1 MPHRLKRSEP
11 QISLRGIPMVV
22 EKEQFVESVETLI
35 RKSGSKA
42 AMWEGT
48 MRDYMGLVAE
58 NPKIAQLA
66 PSRIYEMIA
75 SRGTTP
81 LRDTEKLPHYED
93 LVRYDFFSKDIFG
106 IEESLHDLVRFFRAG
121 ANRTET
127 GKRILIMVGPVSSGK
142 STIATL
148 LRSGLERRETPIYG
162 VKGCPIHEE
171 PLHLIPQWLR
181 PEFENLLGVKIE
193 GDLCPVCKCKLEEDS
208 QCSSNEVA
216 QFTWENMPVERIR
229 LSERD
234 RIGIGTFQP
243 SDPKNQ
249 DISELIGH
257 VDLGKITRYG
267 EAHPLGY
274 KFDGEIEI
282 ANRGLIEYIE
292 ILKCDIKFHY
302 ILITVAQE
310 QLIKAP
316 GFPQIYID
324 TVILSHTN
332 QTEFN
337 KFKSAKENEALHD
350 RMYPI
355 YVPYNLRMSDEV
367 SIYKKLT
374 EKSEF
379 QGKVHIA
386 PHTFETAAMF
396 AVLTRL
402 SPSGLCPEPVR
413 KARYYDGQIV
423 MEKEKD
429 PVDAKKMRLEGR
441 EKGEG
446 MSGISP
452 RFVMNAI
459 NISLG
464 AATQGIGCI
473 NPVDI
478 IRALNH
484 QFEHHIGFSDEEK
497 SRYIELLKGEKGSVL
512 AEYRAEA
519 RRGVNRAFLYAYED
533 QAQALF
539 ENYMKNATAFSLKRK
554 TIDPVTREEQEPD
567 EKLMRSIEEMIGI
580 SEIAKREF
588 RQGLFVFKS
597 DALDRGESFNFT
609 TYLPLQ
615 QAIEKK
621 LMADLKNIV
630 SLTLDKNTKD
640 PKTIKRREEA
650 TSKLLE
656 TGYCPVCANNLL
668 HFVGEMVRK
677 EE

>member
-1 MPHRLKRSEP
+1 MNGTRDEFLKS
-11 QISLRGIPMVV
+11 M
-22 EKEQFVESVETLI
+22 EKLI
-35 RKSGSKA
+35 QKSGSQSV
-42 AMWEGT
+42 MWEGS
-48 MRDYMGLVAE
+48 MREYLALVAE
-58 NPKIAQLA
+58 NPQIAQSA
-66 PSRIYEMIA
+66 PARIYDMIA
-75 SRGTTP
+75 SKGTKEP
-81 LRDTEKLPHYED
+81 VVSLRLPHYED
-93 LVRYDFFSKDIFG
+93 LVLYNFFSGEIFG

-127 GKRILIMVGPVSSGK
+127 GKRILILVGPVSSGK

-148 LRSGLERRETPIYG
+148 LRSGLERLEVPVYA

-171 PLHLIPQWLR
+171 PLHLIPRSLR
-181 PEFENLLGVKIE
+181 GEFEKLLGVKIE
-193 GDLCPVCKCKLEEDS
+193 GDLCPVCKWKLENEPREGGPEGHFSWED
-208 QCSSNEVA
+208 
-216 QFTWENMPVERIR
+216 MPVVQTS

-234 RIGIGTFQP
+234 RVGIGTFQP

-257 VDLGKITRYG
+257 VDLGKITKYG

-302 ILITVAQE
+302 VLITVAQE
-310 QLIKAP
+310 QVIKAP

-332 QTEFN
+332 QTEFD
-337 KFKSAKENEALHD
+337 KFKASKENEALHD

-355 YVPYNLRMSDEV
+355 YVPYNLRIRDEV

-374 EKSEF
+374 ERSEF
-379 QGKVHIA
+379 HGKVHIA
-386 PHTFETAAMF
+386 PFTFETAAMF

-402 SPSGLCPEPVR
+402 MPSNLCPELVK
-413 KARYYDGQIV
+413 KARYYDGQVI

-429 PVDAKKMRLEGR
+429 PVSVKKMRLEGR
-441 EKGEG
+441 EKAEG

-459 NISLG
+459 NIALG
-464 AATQGIGCI
+464 SALEGAGCI

-478 IRALNH
+478 IRALTH
-484 QFEHHIGFSDEEK
+484 QFEHHIGFTDEEK
-497 SRYIELLKGEKGSVL
+497 ARYIELLKGEKGSAL
-512 AEYRAEA
+512 SEYRDEA
-519 RRGVNRAFLYAYED
+519 RREVNRAFLFAYED

-539 ENYMKNATAFSLKRK
+539 ENYMKNAVAFCLKRK
-554 TIDPVTREEQEPD
+554 TVDPVTQEEQEPD

-580 SEIAKREF
+580 SEMAKREF

-597 DALDRGESFNFT
+597 DALDRGEKFNFD

-615 QAIEKK
+615 EGIEKK
-621 LMADLKNIV
+621 LMADLRNIV
-630 SLTLDKNTKD
+630 SLTLADENIKD
-640 PKTIKRREEA
+640 PKKQKRREDA
-650 TSKLLE
+650 LSKLME
-656 TGYCPVCANNLL
+656 KGYCAVCANNLL
-668 HFVGEMVRK
+668 HFVGEMLRK
-677 EE
+677 EG

>member
-1 MPHRLKRSEP
+1 MIIRNDEFLKSMEA
-11 QISLRGIPMVV
+11 
-22 EKEQFVESVETLI
+22 LI
-35 RKSGSKA
+35 LKSGGGGA
-42 AMWEGT
+42 LWEGT
-48 MRDYMGLVAE
+48 MKEYLSLVAE
-58 NPKIAQLA
+58 NPKICQSA
-66 PSRIYEMIA
+66 PSRIYDMIA
-75 SRGTTP
+75 SKGVQDLP
-81 LRDTEKLPHYED
+81 ESEKLPHYED
-93 LVRYDFFSKDIFG
+93 LVSYNFFSEDIFG

-127 GKRILIMVGPVSSGK
+127 GKRILILVGPVSSGK

-148 LRSGLERRETPIYG
+148 LRSGLERHDSPIYAI
-162 VKGCPIHEE
+162 KGCPIHEE
-171 PLHLIPQWLR
+171 PLHLVPRSLR
-181 PEFENLLGVKIE
+181 PEFEKLLGVKIE
-193 GDLCPVCKCKLEEDS
+193 GDLCPVCKCKLQGDS
-208 QCSSNEVA
+208 QCADQVG
-216 QFTWENMPVERIR
+216 QFSWESMPIVQIG
-229 LSERD
+229 LNERD

-257 VDLGKITRYG
+257 VDLGKITKYG

-316 GFPQIYID
+316 GFPQIHID

-332 QTEFN
+332 QTEFE
-337 KFKSAKENEALHD
+337 KFKANKENEALHD

-355 YVPYNLRMSDEV
+355 YVPYNLRIRDEV

-374 EKSEF
+374 AKSEF
-379 QGKVHIA
+379 QDKVHIA
-386 PHTFETAAMF
+386 PLTLESAAMF

-402 SPSGLCPEPVR
+402 LPTNMCPEAVK
-413 KARYYDGQIV
+413 KAKYYDGQVI

-429 PVDAKKMRLEGR
+429 PVNVKKMRLEGK

-452 RFVMNAI
+452 RFVMNAL
-459 NISLG
+459 NIALG
-464 AATQGIGCI
+464 AAMEGAGCI

-478 IRALNH
+478 IRALKH
-484 QFEHHIGFSDEEK
+484 QFDHHIGFSEEEK
-497 SRYIELLKGEKGSVL
+497 GRYLELLKGEKGSTL
-512 AEYRAEA
+512 SEYRAEA
-519 RRGVNRAFLYAYED
+519 RREVNRAFLYAYED

-539 ENYMKNATAFSLKRK
+539 DNYMKNATASCLKRK
-554 TIDPVTREEQEPD
+554 MVDPVTQEEQDPD

-597 DALDRGESFNFT
+597 DAIDRGEQFT
-609 TYLPLQ
+609 FKNYLPLQ
-615 QAIEKK
+615 EAIEKK

-630 SLTLDKNTKD
+630 SLTIADKNIKD
-640 PKTIKRREEA
+640 PKTIKRKEDA
-650 TSKLLE
+650 VSKLLE
-656 TGYCPVCANNLL
+656 KGYCPVCANNLL
-668 HFVGEMVRK
+668 HFVGEMLRK
-677 EE
+677 ED

>member
-1 MPHRLKRSEP
+1 MNGTRDEFLKS
-11 QISLRGIPMVV
+11 M
-22 EKEQFVESVETLI
+22 EKLI
-35 RKSGSKA
+35 QKSGSQSV
-42 AMWEGT
+42 MWEGS
-48 MRDYMGLVAE
+48 MREYLALVAE
-58 NPKIAQLA
+58 NPKIAQSA
-66 PSRIYEMIA
+66 PARIYDMIA
-75 SRGTTP
+75 LKGTKEP
-81 LRDTEKLPHYED
+81 VVSLRLPHYED
-93 LVRYDFFSKDIFG
+93 LVLYNFFSGEIFG

-127 GKRILIMVGPVSSGK
+127 GKRILILVGPVSSGK

-148 LRSGLERRETPIYG
+148 LRSGLERLEVPVYAI
-162 VKGCPIHEE
+162 KGCPIHEE
-171 PLHLIPQWLR
+171 PLHLIPRSLR
-181 PEFENLLGVKIE
+181 GEFEKLLGVKIE
-193 GDLCPVCKCKLEEDS
+193 GDLCPVCKWKLENEPREGGPEGHFSWED
-208 QCSSNEVA
+208 
-216 QFTWENMPVERIR
+216 MPVVQTS

-234 RIGIGTFQP
+234 RVGIGTFQP

-257 VDLGKITRYG
+257 VDLGKITKYG

-302 ILITVAQE
+302 VLITVAQE
-310 QLIKAP
+310 QVIKAP

-332 QTEFN
+332 QTEFD
-337 KFKSAKENEALHD
+337 KFKASKENEALHD

-355 YVPYNLRMSDEV
+355 YVPYNLRIRDEV

-374 EKSEF
+374 ERSEF
-379 QGKVHIA
+379 HGKVHIA
-386 PHTFETAAMF
+386 PFTFETAAMF

-402 SPSGLCPEPVR
+402 MPSNLCPELVK
-413 KARYYDGQIV
+413 KARYYDGQVI

-429 PVDAKKMRLEGR
+429 PVSVKKMRLEGR
-441 EKGEG
+441 EKAEG

-459 NISLG
+459 NIALG
-464 AATQGIGCI
+464 SALEGAGCI

-478 IRALNH
+478 IRALTH
-484 QFEHHIGFSDEEK
+484 QFEHHIGFTDEEK
-497 SRYIELLKGEKGSVL
+497 ARYIELLKGEKGSAL
-512 AEYRAEA
+512 SEYRDEA
-519 RRGVNRAFLYAYED
+519 RREVNRAFLFAYED

-539 ENYMKNATAFSLKRK
+539 ENYMKNAVAFCLKRK
-554 TIDPVTREEQEPD
+554 TVDPVTQEEQEPD

-580 SEIAKREF
+580 SEMAKREF

-597 DALDRGESFNFT
+597 DALDRGEKFNFD

-615 QAIEKK
+615 EGIEKK
-621 LMADLKNIV
+621 LMADLRNIV
-630 SLTLDKNTKD
+630 SLTLADENIKD
-640 PKTIKRREEA
+640 PKKQKRREDA
-650 TSKLLE
+650 LSKLME
-656 TGYCPVCANNLL
+656 KGYCAVCANNLL
-668 HFVGEMVRK
+668 HFVGEMLRK
-677 EE
+677 EG

>member
-1 MPHRLKRSEP
+1 MNGTRDEFLKS
-11 QISLRGIPMVV
+11 M
-22 EKEQFVESVETLI
+22 EKLI
-35 RKSGSKA
+35 QKSGSQSV
-42 AMWEGT
+42 MWEGS
-48 MRDYMGLVAE
+48 MREYLALVAE
-58 NPKIAQLA
+58 NPKIAQSA
-66 PSRIYEMIA
+66 PARIYDMIA
-75 SRGTTP
+75 SKGTKEP
-81 LRDTEKLPHYED
+81 VVSLRLPHYED
-93 LVRYDFFSKDIFG
+93 LVLYNFFSGEIFG

-127 GKRILIMVGPVSSGK
+127 GKRILILVGPVSSGK

-148 LRSGLERRETPIYG
+148 LRSGLERLEVPVYAI
-162 VKGCPIHEE
+162 KGCPIHEE
-171 PLHLIPQWLR
+171 PLHLIPRSLR
-181 PEFENLLGVKIE
+181 GEFEKLLGVKIE
-193 GDLCPVCKCKLEEDS
+193 GDLCPVCKWKLENEPREGGPEGHFSWED
-208 QCSSNEVA
+208 
-216 QFTWENMPVERIR
+216 MPVVQTS

-234 RIGIGTFQP
+234 RVGIGTFQP

-257 VDLGKITRYG
+257 VDLGKITKYG

-302 ILITVAQE
+302 VLITVAQE
-310 QLIKAP
+310 QVIKAP

-332 QTEFN
+332 QTEFD
-337 KFKSAKENEALHD
+337 KFKASKENEALHD

-355 YVPYNLRMSDEV
+355 YVPYNLRIRDEV

-374 EKSEF
+374 ERSEF
-379 QGKVHIA
+379 HGKVHIA
-386 PHTFETAAMF
+386 PFTFETAAMF

-402 SPSGLCPEPVR
+402 MPSNLCPELVK
-413 KARYYDGQIV
+413 KARYYDGQVI

-429 PVDAKKMRLEGR
+429 PVSVKKMRLEGR
-441 EKGEG
+441 EKAEG

-459 NISLG
+459 NIALG
-464 AATQGIGCI
+464 SALEGAGCI

-478 IRALNH
+478 IRALTH
-484 QFEHHIGFSDEEK
+484 QFEHHIGFTDEEK
-497 SRYIELLKGEKGSVL
+497 ARYIELLKGEKGSAL
-512 AEYRAEA
+512 SEYRDEA
-519 RRGVNRAFLYAYED
+519 RREVNRAFLFAYED

-539 ENYMKNATAFSLKRK
+539 ENYMKNAVAFCLKRK
-554 TIDPVTREEQEPD
+554 TVDPVTQEEQEPD

-580 SEIAKREF
+580 SEMAKREF

-597 DALDRGESFNFT
+597 DALDRGEKFNFD

-615 QAIEKK
+615 EGIEKK
-621 LMADLKNIV
+621 LMADLRNIV
-630 SLTLDKNTKD
+630 SLTLADENIKD
-640 PKTIKRREEA
+640 PKKQKRREDA
-650 TSKLLE
+650 LSKLME
-656 TGYCPVCANNLL
+656 KGYCAVCANNLL
-668 HFVGEMVRK
+668 HFVGEMLRK
-677 EE
+677 EG